1 MEKVIDLHCHSNH
14 SDGSMTPTE
23 LVRHAK
29 KNNISAIA
37 LSDHDTVSGVA
48 LALAEGARV
57 GVEVIP
63 AIEISVSAKTE
74 THIVGLFIDF
84 SEKNLTEKIRKSL
97 NARRVRNGE
106 TCAKLNELG
115 FDITLDEVYAV
126 AGSEIVGRAHFSRV
140 MAEKGYVKNPKEA
153 FTLYLGNGCPA
164 YSNVQ
169 FFSAKEAIELIHGA
183 GGIAIAAHLHQM
195 KLSDKVLYEYLKEL
209 KAYGLDGVEGYYTEY
224 TSEMGEKFRKMAS
237 DLSLVLSG
245 GSDFHAAMK
254 PQIEIGSGYGDLKIS
269 YSLLES
275 LRAYRDALFGIQ

>member
-115 FDITLDEVYAV
+115 FDITLDEVYAL
-126 AGSEIVGRAHFSRV
+126 APSGRVGRVHFARIMV
-140 MAEKGYVKNPKEA
+140 EKGYISSVKEG
-153 FTLYLGNGCPA
+153 FERYLGMGKPA
-164 YSNVQ
+164 FDSTQ
-169 FFSAKEAIELIHGA
+169 ALTAREAVETINAIGGLSFVAHPHLIGLPEQELI
-183 GGIAIAAHLHQM
+183 LL
-195 KLSDKVLYEYLKEL
+195 LSRLKEH
-209 KAYGLDGVEGYYTEY
+209 GLDGIEAYYNDFTPEMQAY
-224 TSEMGEKFRKMAS
+224 FNSLAEEMGLA
-237 DLSLVLSG
+237 VCG
-245 GSDFHAAMK
+245 GTDFHAQNK
-254 PQIEIGSGYGDLKIS
+254 PHIEIGIGQGYTEIPYSVLERLKV
-269 YSLLES
+269 LHDEK
-275 LRAYRDALFGIQ
+275 FNK